1 MFVYRTFVILYIQ
14 AYRCHPE
21 MSQFGF
27 RSGIQPCMVCEE
39 LLQPAVRQRMSEQP
53 FDCRKGA
60 CRHIGSRIEALD
72 NMLRMTD
79 RSGQHL
85 RLVTIGAVDL
95 HDVGYQCHAVFG
107 DVVETSH
114 ERRHVGR
121 SGLCR
126 QQRLPHGEYQRAVRP
141 DILRREIFYGP
152 DSCGRAGQLHDDAGM
167 QRRQRLTLSHHSFEV
182 CGYDLGAHVP
192 FDDVTDFNIMT
203 VAVFRTP
210 DVLFGHQRWVG
221 RYAVQDAQF
230 VRLADLFQIGRVDK
244 EFHGSNSFYGFLKI
258 RRKFQTTEIVER
270 ITLECCQL

>member
-1 MFVYRTFVILYIQ
+1 MYIQ

-39 LLQPAVRQRMSEQP
+39 LLQPAVRHRMSEQP

-85 RLVTIGAVDL
+85 CLVTISAVDL

-121 SGLCR
+121 FAASNAC
-126 QQRLPHGEYQRAVRP
+126 PTENTSV
-141 DILRREIFYGP
+141 
-152 DSCGRAGQLHDDAGM
+152 
-167 QRRQRLTLSHHSFEV
+167 
-182 CGYDLGAHVP
+182 
-192 FDDVTDFNIMT
+192 
-203 VAVFRTP
+203 
-210 DVLFGHQRWVG
+210 
-221 RYAVQDAQF
+221 QF
-230 VRLADLFQIGRVDK
+230 VRISLAAKYFTARIPAAVQGSFTTMRGCSAASASPSRTIPSKSVAMTSALTSPSTMLQI
-244 EFHGSNSFYGFLKI
+244 S
-258 RRKFQTTEIVER
+258 T
-270 ITLECCQL
+270 